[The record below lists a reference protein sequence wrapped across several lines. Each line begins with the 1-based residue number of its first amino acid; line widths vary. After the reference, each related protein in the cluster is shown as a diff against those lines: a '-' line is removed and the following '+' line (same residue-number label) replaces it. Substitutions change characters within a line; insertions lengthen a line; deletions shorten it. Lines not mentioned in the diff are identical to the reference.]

1 MNPIYVKES
10 DIPTT
15 KNRKEFLRK
24 LITNKGFIT
33 YSDKDCTTIQC
44 DRKSAFRS
52 VTELHMIVKS
62 RFKITSLKAVVK
74 IIKEL
79 IDEEKKISMVWC
91 TQINKVVIKYLS
103 SVPDS
108 YITPY
113 SKSNY
118 FKSKGVDGYS
128 LEDYENIINEL

>member
-1 MNPIYVKES
+1 MIPIYVKES

-103 SVPDS
+103 NVPDS
-108 YITPY
+108 YITSY